1 MTRAYLRATHGRQ
14 HDHGPVARVRGIE
27 MHRIMAALLMAAVV
41 SAAGFGPGPAHSVE
55 VRPAT
60 EGAAARERASA
71 ASAAPQ
77 QTKASLLRRLPP
89 LSNGSRLSGE
99 EASLVAPVYVTRK
112 QADAKARFRLGT
124 LSSVSVLPESGTL
137 TVSLNGV
144 NIKAVPVGAA
154 YGLRVAEFE
163 IPEGLLRQG
172 WNSVGI
178 AAHHR
183 HRVDCSVDAT
193 EELWTRVDP
202 AETGLMYAD
211 GTVGFPDSADIAAIG
226 PRPDGVVPIGIVL
239 DSQHLLEPK
248 AVERIGRTVQG
259 IALVGRF
266 AQTAVEFENSSEDGL
281 DLVVGTAADIVG
293 RIDPAAIG
301 QVDGPTI
308 AVVPGVSNHRP
319 VMVVTGRS
327 DDELDVAIAKL
338 GIAAPIGTVQGLNA
352 LAGVHGH
359 EISADGQIL
368 TFSDLGLDKQE
379 LMGHTL
385 RIGFSAAL
393 PRDFLAADYGRVAID
408 LAGGYAAG
416 LGADAQIIVEVNGHS
431 AGSVR
436 LSSAN
441 GENFLHKRHFLP
453 LSVFR
458 PGQNRIELRINAPDG
473 AISACDASVNA
484 ADAAPHARVWLNA
497 TSRIVFPSLARVGR
511 LPDLAMTSSGAF
523 PFAGTGGSMTLVVPT
538 PDRATL
544 GAALTVVARLGVA
557 AGRQI
562 PFSFAT
568 DQAAGRSGHVL
579 VVAPARALDPASMR
593 QAQLDPDLVQQA
605 WSASAE
611 LPPVVPLPRAALRRR
626 AYEGDWPN
634 SCATDQHRT
643 EGEETP
649 REQASGNLAEVTGAV
664 RTGYGSASIGHLID
678 ALRSL
683 IGAAAEPE
691 MRATSLSLLSNAAL
705 VVAQGPREGDPDS
718 VVTIISS
725 PNAATLKSSIA
736 CLVEPKVWSRLSGRL
751 SVLDA
756 STGAVA
762 DREPETRRYAAT
774 QEFSIEN
781 QRLMIAGWL
790 SLNPRIFIFVA
801 FLLAFPLAVTTH
813 FLVRNVGRKNQ

>member
-1 MTRAYLRATHGRQ
+1 MTRAYLRASRGRQ
-14 HDHGPVARVRGIE
+14 QDQGPLARVPGIE
-27 MHRIMAALLMAAVV
+27 TQRITTALLTAALV
-41 SAAGFGPGPAHSVE
+41 SVAGFAPGPAQSVE

-60 EGAAARERASA
+60 ERSAVQERA
-71 ASAAPQ
+71 ASASPQ
-77 QTKASLLRRLPP
+77 QTKASPLRRLPP

-99 EASLVAPVYVTRK
+99 EASLSAPVYVTRT

-124 LSSVSVLPESGTL
+124 LSSVSVLPESATL

-144 NIKAVPVGAA
+144 TIKALPVGAA
-154 YGLRVAEFE
+154 YGLRITEFE
-163 IPEGLLRQG
+163 IPDGLLRQG
-172 WNSVGI
+172 WNAVGI

-202 AETGLMYAD
+202 AETGLVFAD
-211 GTVGFPDSADIAAIG
+211 GTAGLADPVDIAAIG
-226 PRPDGVVPIGIVL
+226 PRSDGVVPIAVQL
-239 DSQHLLEPK
+239 DGQRLLKSE
-248 AVERIGRTVQG
+248 AVERIGRAVQG
-259 IALVGRF
+259 IALAGRF
-266 AQTAVEFENSSEDGL
+266 AQSVVEFENSSEDGL
-281 DLVVGTAADIVG
+281 DLVVGTAADIAA
-293 RIDPAAIG
+293 RIDRAAMG
-301 QVDGPTI
+301 QIDGPTI
-308 AVVPGVSNHRP
+308 AVVPGVSNRRP
-319 VMVVTGRS
+319 VVVVTGRS
-327 DDELDVAIAKL
+327 DAELDIAIAKL
-338 GIAAPIGTVQGLNA
+338 GTAATVGTVQGLNA
-352 LAGVHGH
+352 LAGARGH
-359 EISADGQIL
+359 EISADGQSL
-368 TFSDLGLDKQE
+368 TFGDLGLDKQE

-393 PRDFLAADYGRVAID
+393 PRDFLPADYGRVAID

-473 AISACDASVNA
+473 AISACDASVTA
-484 ADAAPHARVWLNA
+484 AGAAPHARVWLNA

-523 PFAGTGGSMTLVVPT
+523 PFAGTAGTMTLVVPT

-568 DQAAGRSGHVL
+568 DRAAEKTGHVL

-593 QAQLDPDLVQQA
+593 QAQLDPDLVRQA

-611 LPPVVPLPRAALRRR
+611 LPAVALAPMSRAALRRR

-634 SCATDQHRT
+634 SCATERHGT
-643 EGEETP
+643 EGVETP
-649 REQASGNLAEVTGAV
+649 REQANANLAEVTGAV
-664 RTGYGSASIGHLID
+664 RTGYGSAGIGHVID

-683 IGAAAEPE
+683 TGAEAEPE
-691 MRATSLSLLSNAAL
+691 TRATSLSLLSNAAL

-718 VVTIISS
+718 VVTIIAS
-725 PNAATLKSSIA
+725 PNAATLRSSIA

-762 DREPETRRYAAT
+762 EREPETRRYVAT

>member
-1 MTRAYLRATHGRQ
+1 MSPAYLRASCGQQQDR
-14 HDHGPVARVRGIE
+14 GGSAWARGIE
-27 MHRIMAALLMAAVV
+27 KHRIPLALLIAAVAT
-41 SAAGFGPGPAHSVE
+41 AAVGSGPAQSVE
-55 VRPAT
+55 VRPVIDRPAVQ
-60 EGAAARERASA
+60 ERSSA
-71 ASAAPQ
+71 ASAALPKV
-77 QTKASLLRRLPP
+77 KAPLLRRLPP

-99 EASLVAPVYVTRK
+99 EASLSAPVYVTRR
-112 QADAKARFRLGT
+112 QADGKARFRVGT
-124 LSSVSVLPESGTL
+124 LSSVSVLPESGTV

-144 NIKAVPVGAA
+144 NIKALPVGAA
-154 YGLRVAEFE
+154 YGLRIAEFD

-202 AETGLMYAD
+202 AETGLLFAEGTLGSAD
-211 GTVGFPDSADIAAIG
+211 IADIAAIG

-239 DSQHLLEPK
+239 DGQHLLKPE
-248 AVERIGRTVQG
+248 AVERIGRAVQG
-259 IALVGRF
+259 AALTGRF
-266 AQTAVEFENSSEDGL
+266 AQSAVEFENSSEDGL
-281 DLVVGTAADIVG
+281 DLVVGTAADIAG
-293 RIDPAAIG
+293 RVDRAAIG
-301 QVDGPTI
+301 QVDGPMI
-308 AVVPGVSNHRP
+308 AVVAGVSSSRP
-319 VMVVTGRS
+319 VLVVTGRS
-327 DDELDVAIAKL
+327 DAELDVSIAKL
-338 GIAAPIGTVQGLNA
+338 GVVAPLGTAQGLKA
-352 LAGVHGH
+352 LAGANGH
-359 EISADGQIL
+359 QIGADGQSL
-368 TFSDLGLDKQE
+368 TFSDLGLERQE

-385 RIGFSAAL
+385 RIGFSVAL

-416 LGADAQIIVEVNGHS
+416 LGADAQIIVEVNGRS

-436 LSSAN
+436 LNSAN

-453 LSVFR
+453 LSAFR
-458 PGQNRIELRINAPDG
+458 PGQNRIELRVNAPDG
-473 AISACDASVNA
+473 PAIGCATSTDGP
-484 ADAAPHARVWLNA
+484 PHARVWLNA
-497 TSRIVFPSLARVGR
+497 TSRIVFPALARVGR
-511 LPDLAMTSSGAF
+511 LPDLAMTSSGGF
-523 PFAGTGGSMTLVVPT
+523 PFAGTDGKTTLVVPT

-562 PFSFAT
+562 PFSFVT
-568 DQAAGRSGHVL
+568 KEAADKPGHVL

-593 QAQLDPDLVQQA
+593 QAQLDPDAVRQA
-605 WSASAE
+605 WSAAAERSPAAPSAAS
-611 LPPVVPLPRAALRRR
+611 RAVLRRR

-634 SCATDQHRT
+634 SCATEGRGT
-643 EGEETP
+643 EGVEAP
-649 REQASGNLAEVTGAV
+649 QEQASENLAEVTGAV
-664 RTGYGSASIGHLID
+664 RTGYGSGGIGHLID

-683 IGAAAEPE
+683 TGAAAEPE
-691 MRATSLSLLSNAAL
+691 TRANSLSLLSNAAL

-751 SVLDA
+751 SGLDA
-756 STGAVA
+756 STGAVM
-762 DREPETRRYAAT
+762 DREPETRRYVAT

-801 FLLAFPLAVTTH
+801 FLLAFPLAATTH
-813 FLVRNVGRKNQ
+813 FLVRNVGRRNQ

>member
-1 MTRAYLRATHGRQ
+1 MTRVYLRASRGRQQHHGR
-14 HDHGPVARVRGIE
+14 VARVRR
-27 MHRIMAALLMAAVV
+27 MHRVSMAALMAAVV
-41 SAAGFGPGPAHSVE
+41 SASGVGLGPARSVE
-55 VRPAT
+55 MRRGTERSAVQEKAAIPSAT
-60 EGAAARERASA
+60 
-71 ASAAPQ
+71 PQ
-77 QTKASLLRRLPP
+77 QATGSLLRRLPP

-99 EASLVAPVYVTRK
+99 EASLSAPVYVTGK

-124 LSSVSVLPESGTL
+124 LSSVSVLPESGTV

-144 NIKAVPVGAA
+144 NIKALPVGAA
-154 YGLRVAEFE
+154 YGLRITEFDV
-163 IPEGLLRQG
+163 PEGVLRQG

-202 AETGLMYAD
+202 AETGLMFAD
-211 GTVGFPDSADIAAIG
+211 GTAGFPDPADIAAIG
-226 PRPDGVVPIGIVL
+226 PRPDGVVPIGIML
-239 DSQHLLEPK
+239 DGQRLLKPE
-248 AVERIGRTVQG
+248 AVERIGRAVQG
-259 IALVGRF
+259 VALAGRF
-266 AQTAVEFENSSEDGL
+266 AQSVVEFENSSEDGL
-281 DLVVGTAADIVG
+281 DLVVGTVADITG
-293 RIDPAAIG
+293 KIDRATLEKL
-301 QVDGPTI
+301 DGPTI
-308 AVVPGVSNHRP
+308 IVVPGVLNRRP
-319 VMVVTGRS
+319 MVVVTGRS
-327 DDELDVAIAKL
+327 DAELDVAVAKL
-338 GIAAPIGTVQGLNA
+338 GIVAPIGTVPGLNA
-352 LAGVHGH
+352 LAGANGH
-359 EISADGQIL
+359 QISADGQSL
-368 TFSDLGLDKQE
+368 TFSDLGLEKQE

-416 LGADAQIIVEVNGHS
+416 LGADAQIIVEVNGRS

-453 LSVFR
+453 LSAFR
-458 PGQNRIELRINAPDG
+458 PGQNRIELRVNAPDG
-473 AISACDASVNA
+473 AAVGCDTSANA
-484 ADAAPHARVWLNA
+484 APRARVWLNA
-497 TSRIVFPSLARVGR
+497 SSRIVFPSLARVGR
-511 LPDLAMTSSGAF
+511 VPDLAMTSSGAF
-523 PFAGTGGSMTLVVPT
+523 PFAGTDGNMTLVVPT

-568 DQAAGRSGHVL
+568 NQAAEKPGHVL

-593 QAQLDPDLVQQA
+593 QVQLDPDLVRQA
-605 WSASAE
+605 WSAPAE
-611 LPPVVPLPRAALRRR
+611 LSPAALSPVSRAALRRR

-634 SCATDQHRT
+634 SCATDQRSA
-643 EGEETP
+643 EGPETP
-649 REQASGNLAEVTGAV
+649 RDQPNETLAEITGAV
-664 RTGYGSASIGHLID
+664 RTGSGCAGIGHLID
-678 ALRSL
+678 ALRNL
-683 IGAAAEPE
+683 TGTAAEPD

-705 VVAQGPREGDPDS
+705 LVAQGPREGDPDS

-725 PNAATLKSSIA
+725 PNASTLKSSIA

-751 SVLDA
+751 SILDA

-762 DREPETRRYAAT
+762 GREPETRRYVPT
-774 QEFSIEN
+774 QEFSIDN

>member
-1 MTRAYLRATHGRQ
+1 
-14 HDHGPVARVRGIE
+14 
-27 MHRIMAALLMAAVV
+27 
-41 SAAGFGPGPAHSVE
+41 
-55 VRPAT
+55 
-60 EGAAARERASA
+60 
-71 ASAAPQ
+71 
-77 QTKASLLRRLPP
+77 
-89 LSNGSRLSGE
+89 
-99 EASLVAPVYVTRK
+99 VTRK
-112 QADAKARFRLGT
+112 QADAKARFRLGA

-144 NIKAVPVGAA
+144 NIKALPVGAA
-154 YGLRVAEFE
+154 YGLRIAEFD

-202 AETGLMYAD
+202 AETGLLFAD
-211 GTVGFPDSADIAAIG
+211 GTPGSADLADIGAIG
-226 PRPDGVVPIGIVL
+226 PRPDGVVTIGVML
-239 DSQHLLEPK
+239 DRQHLLEPE
-248 AVERIGRTVQG
+248 AVERIGRAVQG
-259 IALVGRF
+259 IALTGRF
-266 AQTAVEFENSSEDGL
+266 AQSVVEFENSSEDGL
-281 DLVVGTAADIVG
+281 DLVVGTAADIAG
-293 RIDPAAIG
+293 RIDRAAIG
-301 QVDGPTI
+301 QIDAPMI
-308 AVVPGVSNHRP
+308 AVVPGGSSSRP
-319 VMVVTGRS
+319 IVVVTGRS
-327 DDELDVAIAKL
+327 DAELDIAIAKL
-338 GIAAPIGTVQGLNA
+338 GVVTPVGTVQGLNA
-352 LAGVHGH
+352 LAGANGH
-359 EISADGQIL
+359 QISADGQSL
-368 TFSDLGLDKQE
+368 SFSDLGLERQE

-385 RIGFSAAL
+385 RIGFSVAL

-416 LGADAQIIVEVNGHS
+416 LGADAQIIVEVNGRS

-436 LSSAN
+436 LNSAR

-453 LSVFR
+453 LSAFR
-458 PGQNRIELRINAPDG
+458 PGQNRIELRVNAPDG
-473 AISACDASVNA
+473 PAVACDTPAG
-484 ADAAPHARVWLNA
+484 AAPRARVWLNA
-497 TSRIVFPSLARVGR
+497 TSRIMFPSLARVGR
-511 LPDLAMTSSGAF
+511 LPDLAMTSSGGF
-523 PFAGTGGSMTLVVPT
+523 PFADTGGKMTLVVPT

-562 PFSFAT
+562 PFSFVT
-568 DQAAGRSGHVL
+568 KEAADKPGNVL

-593 QAQLDPDLVQQA
+593 QAQLDPDLVRQA
-605 WSASAE
+605 WSAAAE
-611 LPPVVPLPRAALRRR
+611 LSAAALSPVSRAALRRR

-634 SCATDQHRT
+634 SCATEPPGT
-643 EGEETP
+643 EGVETP
-649 REQASGNLAEVTGAV
+649 PEQANGNLAEVTGAV
-664 RTGYGSASIGHLID
+664 RTGYGSAGIGHLID

-683 IGAAAEPE
+683 TGTAAEPE
-691 MRATSLSLLSNAAL
+691 TRATSLSLLSNAAL

-725 PNAATLKSSIA
+725 PSAATLKSSIA

-756 STGAVA
+756 STGAVT
-762 DREPETRRYAAT
+762 DRDPETRRYVAT

-781 QRLMIAGWL
+781 QRLMVAGWL

-801 FLLAFPLAVTTH
+801 FLLAFPLAATTH